1 VTAGS
6 LLLTSMVSAAGGGN
20 SDPLAIHAPSI
31 EYAALAPMLIVFGA
45 ATVGVLI
52 EAMVPRRIRAVTQ
65 TTLALGG
72 LVAALFAVLLN
83 ANTRKIVVE
92 GAVAVD
98 GPALFIQGTILAVS
112 IGGLMLIADRSFGA
126 DTDFVAQ
133 AADVPGSADE
143 RASVRA
149 GFSHTEVFPLAMF
162 AVAGMLLF
170 ASANDLITMFVALE
184 VLSLPLYLLVG
195 MARRRR
201 LLSQEAAVKYFLLGA
216 FSSAFFV
223 YGLAMVYGFAGT
235 VQFSGIADAISGS
248 STIGGSNRGD
258 SLALLGVA
266 LVAIALLFKLSGAP
280 FHWWTPDV
288 YQGAPTSIT
297 GFMAA
302 GTKIA
307 AFGALMRV
315 FFVAFGGLSW
325 DWRPIM
331 WAVAILTMA
340 VGAIVGVTQTDV
352 KRLLAYS
359 SVAHAG
365 FLLTAIAALAPA
377 SARDSASGVMFYLV
391 AYGFMTIGA
400 FAIVMLV
407 RDGDGEANHLSR
419 WVGLG
424 RRSPLIAGIFAFF
437 LLALAGLPGTS
448 GLWAKVAVFKAAG
461 EGGGWPLVV
470 VGVAASALTAYYY
483 FRIVVLM
490 FFQEP
495 LADGPTVELP
505 KFFTSAAIGL
515 GLAVTVVLGVIPQ
528 PLFNLA
534 DKAGLFL
541 R

>member
-1 VTAGS
+1 MTAAA
-6 LLLTSMVSAAGGGN
+6 LVLTSMVSAAG
-20 SDPLAIHAPSI
+20 DTTDKLAIHAPSI

-52 EAMVPRRIRAVTQ
+52 EAMVPRRIRALTQ

-92 GAVAVD
+92 GAVAID

-112 IGGLMLIADRSFGA
+112 IGGLLLIADRSFGA

-248 STIGGSNRGD
+248 STIGGSSRGD

-377 SARDSASGVMFYLV
+377 SARDSLSGVMFYLV

-424 RRSPLIAGIFAFF
+424 RRSPLVAGIFAFF

>member
-1 VTAGS
+1 MTAGS
-6 LLLTSMVSAAGGGN
+6 FVLTSVVSAAGGTT
-20 SDPLAIHAPSI
+20 DPATIHAPSI

-52 EAMVPRRIRAVTQ
+52 EAMVPRRVRALTQ

-112 IGGLMLIADRSFGA
+112 IGGLLLIADRSFGA

-170 ASANDLITMFVALE
+170 ASANDLVTMFVALE

-248 STIGGSNRGD
+248 NTVTGAHRGD
-258 SLALLGVA
+258 SLVLLGVA
-266 LVAIALLFKLSGAP
+266 LVGIALLFKLSGAP

-377 SARDSASGVMFYLV
+377 SAQDSASGVMFYLV

-424 RRSPLIAGIFAFF
+424 RRSPLVAGIFAFF

-515 GLAVTVVLGVIPQ
+515 GLAVTLVLGVIPQ

>member
-377 SARDSASGVMFYLV
+377 SARDSLSGVMFYLV

>member
-1 VTAGS
+1 MSAAFLSQLAVS
-6 LLLTSMVSAAGGGN
+6 HLTSGLQPAA
-20 SDPLAIHAPSI
+20 STPDPLAIHSPSI
-31 EYAALAPMLIVFGA
+31 EYRALAPMLIVFGA
-45 ATVGVLI
+45 ATVGVLF
-52 EAMVPRRIRAVTQ
+52 EAFLPRRTRAFAQ
-65 TTLALGG
+65 TTLALAG
-72 LVAALFAVLLN
+72 LVAAFVAVVLN
-83 ANTRKIVVE
+83 ASVRKIVVE
-92 GAVAVD
+92 GAVAID

-112 IGGLMLIADRSFGA
+112 IGGLLLIADRSFDG
-126 DTDFVAQ
+126 DFVAQ

-149 GFSHTEVFPLAMF
+149 GFTHTEVFPLAMF

-170 ASANDLITMFVALE
+170 SSADDLITMFVALE

-223 YGLAMVYGFAGT
+223 YGLAMVYGFADT
-235 VQFSGIADAISGS
+235 VQFSGIADALTS
-248 STIGGSNRGD
+248 SSRGD
-258 SLALLGVA
+258 SLILLGVA
-266 LVAIALLFKLSGAP
+266 LIGIALLFKLSGAP

-288 YQGAPTSIT
+288 YQGAPTSVT
-297 GFMAA
+297 AFMAA

-307 AFGALMRV
+307 AFGALLRV
-315 FFVAFGGLSW
+315 FFVAFGGLTW
-325 DWRPIM
+325 DWRPVM
-331 WAVAILTMA
+331 WAIAIITMS

-359 SVAHAG
+359 SIAHAG
-365 FLLTAIAALAPA
+365 FILTAVAALAPA
-377 SARDSASGVMFYLV
+377 SARDSMSGVMFYLV
-391 AYGFMTIGA
+391 AYGFMTIGS

-424 RRSPLIAGIFAFF
+424 RRSPLVAGIFAFF

-461 EGGGWPLVV
+461 EGGAWPLVV
-470 VGVAASALTAYYY
+470 VGVVASAITAYYY
-483 FRIVVLM
+483 VRIIVLM

-495 LADGPTVELP
+495 LPDGPTVVLP
-505 KFFTSAAIGL
+505 QFFTSTAIGL
-515 GLAVTVVLGVIPQ
+515 GLAVTVVLGVVPQ
-528 PLFNLA
+528 PLLNLA
-534 DKAGLFL
+534 GKAGLFI

>member
-1 VTAGS
+1 
-6 LLLTSMVSAAGGGN
+6 M
-20 SDPLAIHAPSI
+20 
-31 EYAALAPMLIVFGA
+31 
-45 ATVGVLI
+45 
-52 EAMVPRRIRAVTQ
+52 
-65 TTLALGG
+65 
-72 LVAALFAVLLN
+72 
-83 ANTRKIVVE
+83 
-92 GAVAVD
+92 
-98 GPALFIQGTILAVS
+98 
-112 IGGLMLIADRSFGA
+112 
-126 DTDFVAQ
+126 
-133 AADVPGSADE
+133 
-143 RASVRA
+143 
-149 GFSHTEVFPLAMF
+149 
-162 AVAGMLLF
+162 
-170 ASANDLITMFVALE
+170 
-184 VLSLPLYLLVG
+184 
-195 MARRRR
+195 
-201 LLSQEAAVKYFLLGA
+201 
-216 FSSAFFV
+216 
-223 YGLAMVYGFAGT
+223 
-235 VQFSGIADAISGS
+235 
-248 STIGGSNRGD
+248 
-258 SLALLGVA
+258 LLGVA
-266 LVAIALLFKLSGAP
+266 LIAIALLFKLSGAP

-424 RRSPLIAGIFAFF
+424 RRSPLVAGIFAFF

>member
-1 VTAGS
+1 
-6 LLLTSMVSAAGGGN
+6 VSAALFSQLAVSHLTSGLQPAA
-20 SDPLAIHAPSI
+20 STPDPLAIHSPSI
-31 EYAALAPMLIVFGA
+31 EYRALAPMLIVFGA
-45 ATVGVLI
+45 ATVGVLF
-52 EAMVPRRIRAVTQ
+52 EAFLPRRSRAFAQ
-65 TTLALGG
+65 TTLALAG
-72 LVAALFAVLLN
+72 LVAAFVAVVLN
-83 ANTRKIVVE
+83 ASIRKIVVE
-92 GAVAVD
+92 GAVAID

-112 IGGLMLIADRSFGA
+112 IGGLLLIADRSFDA
-126 DTDFVAQ
+126 DGDFVAQ
-133 AADVPGSADE
+133 AADLPGSADE

-149 GFSHTEVFPLAMF
+149 GFTHTEVFPLAMF

-170 ASANDLITMFVALE
+170 SSADDLITMFVALE

-223 YGLAMVYGFAGT
+223 YGLAMVYGFADT
-235 VQFSGIADAISGS
+235 VQFSGIADALTS
-248 STIGGSNRGD
+248 SSRGD
-258 SLALLGVA
+258 SLILLGVA
-266 LVAIALLFKLSGAP
+266 LVGIALLFKLSGAP

-297 GFMAA
+297 AFMAA

-307 AFGALMRV
+307 AFGALLRV

-325 DWRPIM
+325 DWRPVM
-331 WAVAILTMA
+331 WAIAIITMS

-359 SVAHAG
+359 SIAHAG
-365 FLLTAIAALAPA
+365 FILTAVAALAPG
-377 SARDSASGVMFYLV
+377 SARDSESGVMFYLV
-391 AYGFMTIGA
+391 AYGFMTIGS

-424 RRSPLIAGIFAFF
+424 RRSPLVAGIFAFF

-461 EGGGWPLVV
+461 EGGAWPLVV
-470 VGVAASALTAYYY
+470 VGVAASAVTAYYY
-483 FRIVVLM
+483 VRIIVLM

-495 LADGPTVELP
+495 LSDGPTVVLP
-505 KFFTSAAIGL
+505 QFFTSTAIGL
-515 GLAVTVVLGVIPQ
+515 GLAVTVVLGVVPQ
-528 PLFNLA
+528 PLLNLA
-534 DKAGLFL
+534 GKAGLFL
-541 R
+541 K

>member
-1 VTAGS
+1 VSSAMFAQLATALVPG
-6 LLLTSMVSAAGGGN
+6 AAT
-20 SDPLAIHAPSI
+20 DPVIHPPSI
-31 EYAALAPMLIVFGA
+31 EYRALAPMLIVFGA
-45 ATVGVLI
+45 ACLGVLL
-52 EAMVPRRIRAVTQ
+52 EAFVPRRLRAFVQ
-65 TTLALGG
+65 TTLALAS
-72 LVAALFAVLLN
+72 LVAALVVVVWN
-83 ANTRKIVVE
+83 AHLHMIAVE
-92 GAVAVD
+92 GSVAID
-98 GPALFIQGTILAVS
+98 GPAKFIQGTILAVS
-112 IGGLMLIADRSFGA
+112 IGGLLLIADRSFGS
-126 DTDFVAQ
+126 DGDFVAQ
-133 AADVPGSADE
+133 AADIPGSADE

-149 GFSHTEVFPLAMF
+149 GFSHTEVFPLALF

-170 ASANDLITMFVALE
+170 CSANDLITMFVALE

-223 YGLAMVYGFAGT
+223 YGLAMVYGFANT
-235 VQFSGIADAISGS
+235 VQFSGIADALTS
-248 STIGGSNRGD
+248 SSRGD
-258 SLALLGVA
+258 SLVLVGAALIG
-266 LVAIALLFKLSGAP
+266 ISLLFKLSGAP

-297 GFMAA
+297 AFMAA

-307 AFGALMRV
+307 AFGALLRV

-331 WAVAILTMA
+331 WAVAIITMA
-340 VGAIVGVTQTDV
+340 VGAVVGVTQTDV

-359 SVAHAG
+359 SIAHAG
-365 FLLTAIAALAPA
+365 FILTAVAALAPV
-377 SARDSASGVMFYLV
+377 SARDSTTGVMFYLV

-424 RRSPLIAGIFAFF
+424 RRSPLVGGIFAFF

-461 EGGGWPLVV
+461 EGGAWPLVV

-483 FRIVVLM
+483 FRIIVLM

-495 LADGPTVELP
+495 LVDGPIVVLP
-505 KFFTSAAIGL
+505 KFFTSAAIGV
-515 GLAVTVVLGVIPQ
+515 GVAVTLVLGIVPQ
-528 PLFNLA
+528 PLLNLA
-534 DKAGLFL
+534 DKSGLFL

>member
-1 VTAGS
+1 MTAGS

-377 SARDSASGVMFYLV
+377 SARDSLSGVMFYLV

>member
-1 VTAGS
+1 MTAGS
-6 LLLTSMVSAAGGGN
+6 FVLTSVVSAAGGTT
-20 SDPLAIHAPSI
+20 DPATIHAPSI

-52 EAMVPRRIRAVTQ
+52 EAMVPRRVRALTQ

-112 IGGLMLIADRSFGA
+112 IGGLLLIADRSFGA

-170 ASANDLITMFVALE
+170 ASANDLVTMFVALE

-248 STIGGSNRGD
+248 NTATGLTEATRSRCWASPWSASRCCSSCPVPHSTGGP
-258 SLALLGVA
+258 L
-266 LVAIALLFKLSGAP
+266 
-280 FHWWTPDV
+280 
-288 YQGAPTSIT
+288 TSIK
-297 GFMAA
+297 AH
-302 GTKIA
+302 
-307 AFGALMRV
+307 
-315 FFVAFGGLSW
+315 
-325 DWRPIM
+325 RP
-331 WAVAILTMA
+331 
-340 VGAIVGVTQTDV
+340 
-352 KRLLAYS
+352 
-359 SVAHAG
+359 
-365 FLLTAIAALAPA
+365 
-377 SARDSASGVMFYLV
+377 
-391 AYGFMTIGA
+391 
-400 FAIVMLV
+400 
-407 RDGDGEANHLSR
+407 
-419 WVGLG
+419 
-424 RRSPLIAGIFAFF
+424 RSPDSWLRA
-437 LLALAGLPGTS
+437 PRS
-448 GLWAKVAVFKAAG
+448 RR
-461 EGGGWPLVV
+461 LV
-470 VGVAASALTAYYY
+470 
-483 FRIVVLM
+483 
-490 FFQEP
+490 P
-495 LADGPTVELP
+495 
-505 KFFTSAAIGL
+505 
-515 GLAVTVVLGVIPQ
+515 
-528 PLFNLA
+528 
-534 DKAGLFL
+534 
-541 R
+541 

>member
-1 VTAGS
+1 VSSASFAQLATS
-6 LLLTSMVSAAGGGN
+6 LLPGAT
-20 SDPLAIHAPSI
+20 SDPLAIHPPSI
-31 EYAALAPMLIVFGA
+31 EYKHLAPILIVFGA
-45 ATVGVLI
+45 ATVGVLV
-52 EAMVPRRIRAVTQ
+52 EALVPRRLRASIQ
-65 TTLALGG
+65 TALALLS
-72 LVAALFAVLLN
+72 LVAALIAVLVI
-83 ANTRKIVVE
+83 AGTRTLVVE
-92 GAVAVD
+92 GSVAID
-98 GPALFIQGTILAVS
+98 GPALFIQATILAVS
-112 IGGLMLIADRSFGA
+112 IGGLMLIADRSVGA
-126 DTDFVAQ
+126 DGDFVAQ

-162 AVAGMLLF
+162 AVAGMMLF

-235 VQFSGIADAISGS
+235 VEFSGIADAISS
-248 STIGGSNRGD
+248 ARHGD
-258 SLALLGVA
+258 ALVLVGVA
-266 LVAIALLFKLSGAP
+266 LIGIGLLFKVSGAP

-297 GFMAA
+297 AFMAA

-307 AFGALMRV
+307 AFGALLRV

-331 WAVAILTMA
+331 WIVAIITMA

-365 FLLTAIAALAPA
+365 FILTAVAALAPG
-377 SARDSASGVMFYLV
+377 SAHDGLSGVLFYLV

-400 FAIVMLV
+400 FGVVMLV

-424 RRSPLIAGIFAFF
+424 KRSPLIAGIFAFF

-461 EGGGWPLVV
+461 EGGAWPLVV
-470 VGVAASALTAYYY
+470 VGVAASALTAFYY
-483 FRIVVLM
+483 FRIIVIM

-505 KFFTSAAIGL
+505 KFFTSTAIGL
-515 GLAVTVVLGVIPQ
+515 GLAVTLVLGVVPQ

-534 DKAGLFL
+534 DKAGLFI